1 MSLIPNSTQISKL
14 AEDLFKVNRIS
25 LLNDSEEYVLFDI
38 KDLRTEIINSK
49 RLIKFEEQSNDNTE
63 NELQIISRTK
73 NLKSYKKPVRKHI
86 QNNELKVWDKSKWFL
101 NECNRENAELLLK
114 ASKNGSF
121 LIRKSS
127 LFVVKGYYAM
137 SIKCNNS
144 INHCLIQ
151 EYSNGFGFAKNR
163 IFISLEDLV
172 FDYRHREALNVQ
184 NSILNTFVLYPVKNS
199 D

>member
-1 MSLIPNSTQISKL
+1 MSLIPDSTQIWKL
-14 AEDLFKVNRIS
+14 AEDLFKANRIS

-38 KDLRTEIINSK
+38 KDVRTEIINSK
-49 RLIKFEEQSNDNTE
+49 RLIKFEESNDDKE

-73 NLKSYKKPVRKHI
+73 NFKSYKKPVRKHT
-86 QNNELKVWDKSKWFL
+86 QNNELRVWDKSKWFL
-101 NECNRENAELLLK
+101 NECNRENAQLLLK

-144 INHCLIQ
+144 INHCLIRK
-151 EYSNGFGFAKNR
+151 YSNGFGFANNR
-163 IFISLEDLV
+163 IFSSLEDLV
-172 FDYRHREALNVQ
+172 FHYQHREALNVH
-184 NSILNTFVLYPVKNS
+184 NSILNTFLLYSVNNF

>member
-38 KDLRTEIINSK
+38 KDVRTEIINSK

-127 LFVVKGYYAM
+127 LFGVKGYYAM

-163 IFISLEDLV
+163 IFSSLDLV
-172 FDYRHREALNVQ
+172 FDYRHRKALNVK
-184 NSILNTFVLYPVKNS
+184 NSILNTFVLYPVMNL